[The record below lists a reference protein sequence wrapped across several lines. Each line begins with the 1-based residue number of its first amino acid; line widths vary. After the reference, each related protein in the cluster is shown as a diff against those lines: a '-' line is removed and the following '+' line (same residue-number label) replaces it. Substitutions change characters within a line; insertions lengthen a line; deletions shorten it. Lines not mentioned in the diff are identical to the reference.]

1 MWEFF
6 KEGGWPMWSI
16 LFVGF
21 FLIGASLRFAVR
33 PDRAKIGFLKY
44 LSFAVLASSI
54 QGMVMDLGTVFWWTT
69 DKERVPDAD
78 LARTLLQGFHEST
91 RPGTFGGGILVIAL
105 VLMAI
110 GSSRLARK
118 ESPAA

>member
-21 FLIGASLRFAVR
+21 FLLGASLRFAIR
-33 PDRAKIGFLKY
+33 PDRAKVGFLKY
-44 LSFAVLASSI
+44 LSFATLAAAI
-54 QGMVMDLGTVFWWTT
+54 QGTVMDLGAVFHYTV
-69 DKERVPDAD
+69 DRDRVSDAE
-78 LARTLLQGFHEST
+78 LPRVLLQGFHEST
-91 RPGTFGGGILVIAL
+91 RPGSFGGGILVIAL

-118 ESPAA
+118 ESAAA